1 MEWYAAYSTAS
12 DILFFIVS
20 MSENLVTYIKT
31 LDSSGTFEIGLF
43 WSRNIYCQYSIHSPS
58 ENDFILFFR
67 RNYFLHI
74 LASFFRTCF
83 ENRRDG
89 FKNVRKFSCDVSDIF
104 VQFYSTVRYFDII

>member
-1 MEWYAAYSTAS
+1 MLYTMEWYAAYSTAS

-58 ENDFILFFR
+58 EKDFIIFFR
-67 RNYFLHI
+67 RKYFLHI
-74 LASFFRTCF
+74 LASFFSYMF
-83 ENRRDG
+83 
-89 FKNVRKFSCDVSDIF
+89 
-104 VQFYSTVRYFDII
+104 